1 MLLKLKKLRVAKMPQ
16 YNFRLKVDA
25 PENCFWAYISFKN
38 QPYPFCDPAI
48 IKVPILNGSALITQ
62 DAQLGD
68 GDVPKMDFSQ
78 AIVEAPYR
86 RRLVMSEQKQR
97 VLTTFQERAS
107 PLIREVLA
115 HSNHS
120 RRRYSVTFKVE
131 DGEETSCA
139 LCDLRVL
146 RAKPGPTRY
155 KGIGED

>member
-1 MLLKLKKLRVAKMPQ
+1 MPRV
-16 YNFRLKVDA
+16 YGFGLKVDA

-86 RRLVMSEQKQR
+86 RRLIMSEQKQR
-97 VLTTFQERAS
+97 VLTAFQERAS

-115 HSNHS
+115 HPSL
-120 RRRYSVTFKVE
+120 RKRRYSVAFKMD
-131 DGEETSCA
+131 DGTGDGTDDETGGV
-139 LCDLRVL
+139 RMI
-146 RAKPGPTRY
+146 RGKPGPTSY
-155 KGIGED
+155 KGIGEE